1 MEKHTL
7 VMVIKLPVL
16 KLVYQLSTIPIKI
29 STQQWWRIGWW
40 SCHKQGEFWGPHL
53 PWDAHGVLADPLV
66 LWLGTTLPSDLFGW
80 RLQEQPWLWV
90 QVPFNLPPKS
100 PSHPHGIPNGLK
112 PEHHHL
118 HLTQTELLHSGAPE
132 LRADTEGERLKS
144 GGQAAPLECA
154 KDKQGAEMNQGEADE
169 GERDKQAP
177 SCGRW
182 AGWKE
187 HQTRGWLGWGWDV
200 ILFSLTS
207 LSRQVSSTRP
217 CGGGR
222 WRGREEGADVAVEGG
237 VGREGPGFQ
246 GKRQS
251 QPVAMLERGF
261 PHH

>member
-1 MEKHTL
+1 
-7 VMVIKLPVL
+7 
-16 KLVYQLSTIPIKI
+16 
-29 STQQWWRIGWW
+29 
-40 SCHKQGEFWGPHL
+40 
-53 PWDAHGVLADPLV
+53 
-66 LWLGTTLPSDLFGW
+66 
-80 RLQEQPWLWV
+80 
-90 QVPFNLPPKS
+90 
-100 PSHPHGIPNGLK
+100 
-112 PEHHHL
+112 
-118 HLTQTELLHSGAPE
+118 
-132 LRADTEGERLKS
+132 
-144 GGQAAPLECA
+144 
-154 KDKQGAEMNQGEADE
+154 MNQGEADE